1 MLSSRLATGLKEVPK
16 VLKRNIGIL
25 APALQKASDPIQQ
38 LFVDK
43 IREYK
48 SKNTGSKTLVD
59 ASPETIKELQSE
71 LEKAAKHAGGGGGV
85 DLTQFPQFKFDEPKV
100 DPINMQTQ

>member
-16 VLKRNIGIL
+16 VLKRNVGIL

-38 LFVDK
+38 LFIDK
-43 IREYK
+43 IREYR

-59 ASPETIKELQSE
+59 AAPETIRELQSE
-71 LEKAAKHAGGGGGV
+71 LEKAANQAGGGGGV
-85 DLTQFPQFKFDEPKV
+85 DLTEFPRFKFDEPKV
-100 DPINMQTQ
+100 DPINLQTK